1 MLTYVYQFWHKGQ
14 CFAPEGR
21 NRGPNTEAR
30 NPDGTFAPG
39 NPGKPPGSRHR
50 ATQAVQALLEGE
62 AEALTRRAVERA
74 LEGDVTALRLCL
86 ERIAPQRKDPPLVFD
101 LPPMTCAADA
111 TRAAGA
117 VLAAVAGGEMSPAE
131 GAHVMVL
138 VETYRRTFET
148 TELESRIAALEAR

>member
-1 MLTYVYQFWHKGQ
+1 MT
-14 CFAPEGR
+14 R
-21 NRGPNTEAR
+21 NSGSGSDARSGAR

-62 AEALTRRAVERA
+62 AEALSRRAVERA

-86 ERIAPQRKDPPLVFD
+86 ERIAPQRKDAPVTFA
-101 LPPMTCAADA
+101 LPPMQAAADA
-111 TRAAGA
+111 LQAAGA
-117 VLAAVAGGEMSPAE
+117 ILAAVASGDLTPAE
-131 GAHVMVL
+131 GAHVMAL

-148 TELESRIAALEAR
+148 TELESRIAALEAK